1 MLENLEREVK
11 MKKKS
16 SKYRNFVLDFFK
28 ITLTRIT
35 KECNISR
42 SQIYSNELSEEKE
55 RQLKEKIEKEF
66 ANLYNKFE
74 V

>member
-1 MLENLEREVK
+1 

-16 SKYRNFVLDFFK
+16 SKYREFVLNFFK
-28 ITLTRIT
+28 ITLTGIT

-42 SQIYSNELSEEKE
+42 SQIYSNELSEDKE